1 MIYLLLGED
10 SSAKDQKIADLK
22 RKFLPSAEALEFDY
36 EVIDGDK
43 LEPSTLKKALIA
55 LPAAAKKR
63 MVVIRSA
70 HKLNSQNKKM
80 VLEFAQSGTDHAVLI
95 LDFPQSG
102 QKDHF
107 TAALNPMAQTIQFQ
121 QPAKYN
127 VFDMTRAISARRPV
141 EAIKILSVLVSE
153 GNHPL
158 QIMGGLVWF
167 WGKSKDRLSV
177 EGFKKGL
184 LALQEADWNIKRSRL
199 KPEYALEVAV
209 TKLCLAG
216 GSQSG

>member
-10 SSAKDQKIADLK
+10 SPAKDQKIADLK
-22 RKFLPSAEALEFDY
+22 RKFLSSAEALEFDY
-36 EVIDGDK
+36 EVLDGDK
-43 LEPSTLKKALIA
+43 LEPSTLKKALLA
-55 LPAAAKKR
+55 LPAVAKKR
-63 MVVIRSA
+63 LIVIRTA
-70 HKLNSQNKKM
+70 HKLNAQNKKL
-80 VLEFAQSGTDHAVLI
+80 VLELAQSKTDHAVLI
-95 LDFPQSG
+95 LDFPQFDH
-102 QKDHF
+102 KDHF
-107 TAALNPMAQTIQFQ
+107 TAALNPMAQTIPFQ
-121 QPAKYN
+121 QAGKYN
-127 VFDMTRAISARRPV
+127 VFDMTRAISARHPV
-141 EAIKILSVLVSE
+141 EAIQILSVLLSE

-184 LALQEADWNIKRSRL
+184 LALQEADGNIKRSRL

-216 GSQSG
+216 GSQSR